1 VAGIETRDL
10 VSLLAVIVSI
20 VSMIIV
26 SRSARRA
33 TSVNAQNLDL
43 VRIRDLRAELS
54 ETRNEMDKC
63 RSEVRSL
70 TVQLEEANQAALKA
84 YREREDMRRYA
95 QMPGMDIETWL
106 RRFLPPQQLSGTI
119 DS

>member
-1 VAGIETRDL
+1 MAGIETRDL
-10 VSLLAVIVSI
+10 VALLAVCVSL
-20 VSMIIV
+20 VSMIVV

-33 TSVNAQNLDL
+33 TAVNAQNLDL
-43 VRIRDLRAELS
+43 VRIRDLRSELTETRAEL
-54 ETRNEMDKC
+54 DKC
-63 RSEVRSL
+63 KSEVRSL
-70 TVQLEEANQAALKA
+70 SIQIEEANQAALAA

-106 RRFLPPQQLSGTI
+106 RRFVPPQQLSGTL